1 MSIVVLGSKIKK
13 FEDTDM
19 TLEKFEEL
27 NANDGAFSYEL
38 TISDYNDIDDYDYE
52 DRMQIEAFND
62 DFVKIGDVL
71 KL

>member
-13 FEDTDM
+13 FEDTEM

-27 NANDGAFSYEL
+27 NANNSAFSYEL
-38 TISDYNDIDDYDYE
+38 TIADYYEIDDYDYE
-52 DRMQIEAFND
+52 DRMHIESFND

>member
-1 MSIVVLGSKIKK
+1 MAIAIKH
-13 FEDTDM
+13 FLNGNTETA
-19 TLEKFEEL
+19 LEKFEEL

-38 TISDYNDIDDYDYE
+38 TIADYNDIDDYDYE
-52 DRMQIEAFND
+52 DRMQMEDFSD